1 MLPGASVGC
10 LLALLTLFLLTY
22 PLLLLF
28 SVVVSI
34 SDSDSG
40 DSVIQ
45 LEL

>member
-1 MLPGASVGC
+1 MLPGVSVV
-10 LLALLTLFLLTY
+10 LLSGLTLFLTY
-22 PLLLLF
+22 PLRLLF